1 MPRYVTMAAQ
11 YRKAYD
17 QFNAIVRADGSAIR
31 LSASSEAG
39 AVFWCSPSVEDF
51 WLRRFAISRPADAQP
66 SPVEKRAELSVE
78 DWIGWE
84 VLYVEHLI
92 RHRMLPGS
100 QQAITEHT
108 ARLSRGEQSFLCVVK
123 FPEVWRLEAA
133 RRDDD
138 DILLRAAAKG
148 LDPFTLAPAGQ

>member
-1 MPRYVTMAAQ
+1 MAAQ
-11 YRKAYD
+11 YRTAYD

-31 LSASSEAG
+31 LSASTEAG

-51 WLRRFAISRPADAQP
+51 WLRRFAISRPADAQR
-66 SPVEKRAELSVE
+66 PVEKQPGPSVE
-78 DWIGWE
+78 GWLGWE

-92 RHRMLPGS
+92 RHRMLPRS

-108 ARLSRGEQSFLCVVK
+108 ARLSQGEQSFLCVVK
-123 FPEVWRLEAA
+123 FPGVWQLEAA

-138 DILLRAAAKG
+138 DILLRAAANG
-148 LDPFTLAPAGQ
+148 LDPFALARTGQ